1 MLVLVKHFVKRT
13 NVSFVY
19 TCIYPSRWSKYSDR
33 DFCYFSTNINKNLL
47 IFYFLKAWF
56 LIFKKKINV
65 KLIKTRLDNTR
76 KYECFC
82 NTIRYHLEIPAP
94 PPFFLNQKLFYLFCL
109 FILLVWFVCLFLVVK
124 VVGVLEP
131 VNLRILQKYTF
142 DTGIICFKFIIFMY
156 T

>member
-1 MLVLVKHFVKRT
+1 MKQIFR
-13 NVSFVY
+13 SWF
-19 TCIYPSRWSKYSDR
+19 
-33 DFCYFSTNINKNLL
+33 LL
-47 IFYFLKAWF
+47 FFYEYKQKFIDILFLKAWF
-56 LIFKKKINV
+56 LILKKKINV

-76 KYECFC
+76 KYEWFC
-82 NTIRYHLEIPAP
+82 DTIRYHLEIPAP
-94 PPFFLNQKLFYLFCL
+94 TPPPFFLNQKLFCLFCL

-142 DTGIICFKFIIFMY
+142 DTGIISFKFINFMY